1 MKEEKE
7 NTLLKKETEKIMSQQ
22 IQSSNII
29 QKKDEI
35 ILQLKKE
42 IEKADIFFQTE
53 ADSKQIAHQS
63 SKSLLLKELEAIN
76 FQMTK
81 LDDKKLPIKNLA
93 KDSKNNTSTSRT
105 SLRAAKVEKT
115 ANSKISSSFDENSPT
130 NLPISKPTS
139 TKHQT
144 KVPINQRV
152 VDDDDNL
159 DSEKDFESFAFK
171 TNSADELAES
181 MRLNYDTTQ
190 LSKENVVDVTTTSS
204 AGFLRKRI
212 YGRKK

>member
-7 NTLLKKETEKIMSQQ
+7 NTLLKRETEKIMSQK
-22 IQSSNII
+22 IQSSDII
-29 QKKDEI
+29 QKQDEKI
-35 ILQLKKE
+35 FQLKKE

-53 ADSKQIAHQS
+53 ADSKLIAHQS

-93 KDSKNNTSTSRT
+93 KDSKNTTSSRI
-105 SLRAAKVEKT
+105 SSRAAKLEKP
-115 ANSKISSSFDENSPT
+115 ANSKITSSFDENSPT
-130 NLPISKPTS
+130 NLSISKPS
-139 TKHQT
+139 TT
-144 KVPINQRV
+144 KQQSKVQINQRE
-152 VDDDDNL
+152 VDHDIL
-159 DSEKDFESFAFK
+159 DYEKDFESFAFK

-181 MRLNYDTTQ
+181 MRLNYDKQ
-190 LSKENVVDVTTTSS
+190 SSKENVVDVTTTSS
-204 AGFLRKRI
+204 GFLRKRI